1 MTNATPQVGSRMPL
15 TVFVGPLCL
24 VPLLIIYFA
33 AGGRR
38 LPSFWVF
45 AALELTVFV
54 SWFGATYFSV
64 HGIRKRS
71 FKLKVLNYA
80 VIVLA
85 FVLAFLDG
93 FGLL

>member
-1 MTNATPQVGSRMPL
+1 MTNATPQVGSRTPL

-24 VPLLIIYFA
+24 VPLLIIYFS
-33 AGGRR
+33 AGGR

-45 AALELTVFV
+45 ASLELTVLV
-54 SWFGATYFSV
+54 SWFGAIYFSV
-64 HGIRKRS
+64 HGLNERS

-85 FVLAFLDG
+85 SVLAFLDG